1 MKIAFAAALAAAL
14 FAIGCGTE
22 TTTTTTT
29 TTADTAV
36 TTDTAG
42 DTATGTDST
51 GADTTATDTAKADT
65 TKTDTGKD
73 TVVAPKKCA
82 PTNNAC
88 LQTCGMAS
96 CGQQNQACQAD
107 AKCSGLNACLNA
119 CPTDVPAP
127 ASPTDL
133 PADPTAP
140 NCFKTCLDTAGQPAT
155 DKFYATQNCLTENC
169 FVCEAGDQQCQGY
182 CATGSCLESMF
193 ACQANK
199 ACLDLLG
206 CVGECKDQTCFQ
218 ACSGKFPEGNA
229 DFNVFLT
236 CYQQNMTMCDE

>member
-36 TTDTAG
+36 GADTAG
-42 DTATGTDST
+42 DTTAGTDSSGGDT
-51 GADTTATDTAKADT
+51 AAADSTTADVGK
-65 TKTDTGKD
+65 DTGKD

-119 CPTDVPAP
+119 CPTDAPAP

-140 NCFKTCLDTAGQPAT
+140 NCFKTCLDTAGQGAA
-155 DKFYATQNCLTENC
+155 DKFYATQNCLTESC

-182 CATGSCLESMF
+182 CATGSCLETMF
-193 ACQANK
+193 TCQSNK
-199 ACLDLLG
+199 ACLDLLTCAG
-206 CVGECKDQTCFQ
+206 KCKDQTCFQ
-218 ACSGKFPEGNA
+218 ACSTKYPEGGA
-229 DFNVFLT
+229 DFGAFLT
-236 CYQQNMTMCDE
+236 CYQQNMNMCDE